1 MFVAKKRQMLF
12 DFLVHKRG
20 VRRGDSTTK
29 SLIKTISWRVVGTID
44 TMVIAYVLTGELA
57 VAASIGS
64 VEVFTKM
71 ILYYFH
77 ERFWNK
83 FI

>member
-1 MFVAKKRQMLF
+1 MLF

>member
-1 MFVAKKRQMLF
+1 MLI
-12 DFLVHKRG
+12 DSFLHKRG
-20 VRRGDSTTK
+20 LRSGDSATK
-29 SLIKTISWRVVGTID
+29 SILKTISWRVVGTID
-44 TMVIAYVLTGELA
+44 TILIAYFLTGEVS
-57 VAASIGS
+57 VAFSIGS

-71 ILYYFH
+71 LLYYLH

>member
-1 MFVAKKRQMLF
+1 MLI
-12 DFLVHKRG
+12 DSFLHKRG
-20 VRRGDSTTK
+20 VRRGDSATK
-29 SLIKTISWRVVGTID
+29 SLIKTISWRIVGTLD
-44 TMVIAYVLTGELA
+44 TIVIAYFLTGEVS
-57 VAASIGS
+57 VAFSIGS

-71 ILYYFH
+71 LLYYLH

>member
-1 MFVAKKRQMLF
+1 MLI
-12 DFLVHKRG
+12 DQFLHKRG
-20 VRRGDSTTK
+20 VRRGDSNA
-29 SLIKTISWRVVGTID
+29 KTLLKTVSWRVVGTID
-44 TMVIAYVLTGELA
+44 TMVIAYVLTGELT
-57 VAASIGS
+57 VAFSIGS

-77 ERFWNK
+77 ERVWNK

>member
-1 MFVAKKRQMLF
+1 VIF

-20 VRRGDSTTK
+20 VRGGDSNLK
-29 SLIKTISWRVVGTID
+29 SIFKTISWRIVGTID
-44 TMVIAYVLTGELA
+44 TMVIAYLITGELA
-57 VAASIGS
+57 MAASIGS
-64 VEVFTKM
+64 VEVFTKI

>member
-1 MFVAKKRQMLF
+1 MLF

-20 VRRGDSTTK
+20 VRRGDSTSK
-29 SLIKTISWRVVGTID
+29 SIIKTISWCIVGTID
-44 TMVIAYVLTGELA
+44 TMVIAYVLTGELTL
-57 VAASIGS
+57 AASIGT

>member
-1 MFVAKKRQMLF
+1 MLF
-12 DFLVHKRG
+12 DFLLHKRG
-20 VRRGDSTTK
+20 VRRGDSNLKTVF
-29 SLIKTISWRVVGTID
+29 KTISWRVVGTLD
-44 TMVIAYVLTGELA
+44 TMVIAYVLTGELT

>member
-1 MFVAKKRQMLF
+1 MLF

-20 VRRGDSTTK
+20 VRRGDSTSK
-29 SLIKTISWRVVGTID
+29 SIIKTISWRIVGTID
-44 TMVIAYVLTGELA
+44 TMVIAYVLTGELTL
-57 VAASIGS
+57 AASIGT

-77 ERFWNK
+77 ERFWTK

>member
-1 MFVAKKRQMLF
+1 MIF

-29 SLIKTISWRVVGTID
+29 TIIKTISWRVVGTID

-64 VEVFTKM
+64 VEVVTKM